1 MPRLSPNLYPDP
13 RTDGGGTVP
22 AVERQR
28 EERQMYELGEITA
41 PEFYLRS
48 LGNVSDAT
56 LGTIAEKTV
65 GPVMEAAGSLFP
77 PLGIIAEP
85 VTRPIAAT
93 AEQYPRMARNVGAGL
108 SAADLG
114 LFGLGSVMRQV
125 GSNIVDQ
132 RTGRLSGRGMELASL
147 DNYIDNFYGRKEVK
161 ATDAD
166 PSVASRPLTSR
177 ERRLE
182 SQLYDT
188 NSQLNSLFDFAEESA
203 LVPDA
208 LQNKIRNVRNKL
220 GQNKLK
226 SENFESTPE
235 TRAAVAKLTSVA
247 DFATTG
253 FKRTVKD
260 LFSPESRAL
269 FREQGLSETG
279 RKIIEAHMVASRIA
293 ETPEGKKILQD
304 IAEKQQEYRSLP
316 KEKGKLTAR
325 HLEINEEIQALGAK
339 LPTRSVPK
347 AVAEAIYQ
355 MHIGEQAG
363 RRGGLNEGLAQI
375 ALESFAE
382 PYNAYQRGTLSS
394 WFLKNNQAS
403 SDKYDVS
410 FSEGVSNRLE
420 QNIINAH
427 KDTLGEAG
435 VPALVVMKRAA
446 KGKTSGNHFYD
457 LTNVKKEGAPAYK
470 INNAFKA
477 LEGRDVNQGTLI
489 DELRRQGLTI
499 TGKEADGKV
508 YFSGST
514 RGSAIVEGGIHVS
527 GYVKPD
533 GTTALIMS
541 DVHDFFENIRPA
553 KAVADQVI
561 PNSLIAVTPP
571 VFKNFRDPKADISNK
586 APVEKDSQAVDV
598 DAALEKIATAKPTR
612 ETVAAE
618 RMQDRGGMLIGAGL
632 TSAAAKDEEEQ

>member
-1 MPRLSPNLYPDP
+1 MPRLSQNLYPDF

-28 EERQMYELGEITA
+28 EEGQMYELGEITA

-65 GPVMEAAGSLFP
+65 GPAMEAAGSLCP

-114 LFGLGSVMRQV
+114 LFGLGSAMRQV

-147 DNYIDNFYGRKEVK
+147 DNYIDNFYGIYEPS
-161 ATDAD
+161 ATNPKQAG
-166 PSVASRPLTSR
+166 AFGGLTDR
-177 ERRLE
+177 EKRLE
-182 SQLYDT
+182 TSMYDA
-188 NSQLNSLFDFAEESA
+188 NSRFNSFLDFAENGM
-203 LVPDA
+203 LVPDS
-208 LQNKIRNVRNKL
+208 LRKKVRQFRKRI
-220 GQNKLK
+220 GQDTLK
-226 SENFESTPE
+226 TKDFESSKE
-235 TRAAVAKLTSVA
+235 SRAMVAKLSTVA
-247 DFATTG
+247 NFAQEG

-279 RKIIEAHMVASRIA
+279 RRIIEAHMIGSKFADS
-293 ETPEGKKILQD
+293 PEGKKILQE
-304 IAEKQQEYRSLP
+304 IAKKQQEYRALDKP
-316 KEKGKLTAR
+316 GGRRTER
-325 HLEINEEIQALGAK
+325 HLELDEEIRQLGSQ
-339 LPTRSVPK
+339 LPDRGIPK

-355 MHIGEQAG
+355 MHIGSQAG

-375 ALESFAE
+375 ALESFVV

-394 WFLKNNQAS
+394 WFLNNNQAS
-403 SDKYDVS
+403 SDRYDVS
-410 FSEGVSNRLE
+410 FSENVSSKLE
-420 QNIINAH
+420 QNILNAH
-427 KDTLGEAG
+427 RDALGEAG

-446 KGKTSGNHFYD
+446 KGQTSGNHFFD
-457 LTNVKKEGAPAYK
+457 LTSTRKEGSPAYK

-477 LEGRDVNQGTLI
+477 LEGTEITQGTLL
-489 DELRRQGLTI
+489 DELRRQNLTI
-499 TGKEADGKV
+499 TGRDESGKV
-508 YFSGST
+508 FFSGNT
-514 RGSAIVEGGIHVS
+514 TGSAIVEGGIHVS

-541 DVHDFFENIRPA
+541 DVHDFFENIKPV
-553 KAVADQVI
+553 KAATDRII

-571 VFKNFRDPKADISNK
+571 IFKNFRDPEAGISNK

>member
-1 MPRLSPNLYPDP
+1 MPRLSPNLYADP

-48 LGNVSDAT
+48 LGNLSDAT

-65 GPVMEAAGSLFP
+65 GPAMEAAGSLFP

-147 DNYIDNFYGRKEVK
+147 DNYIDNFYGIYEPSALDPKQAGAFRGL
-161 ATDAD
+161 TD
-166 PSVASRPLTSR
+166 R
-177 ERRLE
+177 ERQLE
-182 SQLYDT
+182 TQLYDAD
-188 NSQLNSLFDFAEESA
+188 SRFNSLLDFAENGM
-203 LVPDA
+203 LVPDS
-208 LQNKIRNVRNKL
+208 LRKKVRQFRKKI
-220 GQNKLK
+220 GQDTLK
-226 SENFESTPE
+226 TKDFESSKE
-235 TRAAVAKLTSVA
+235 TRAMAAKISTVAQ
-247 DFATTG
+247 FAQEG

-269 FREQGLSETG
+269 FREQGLTETG
-279 RKIIEAHMVASRIA
+279 RRIIEAHMISSKFADS
-293 ETPEGKKILQD
+293 PEGKKILQQ
-304 IAEKQQEYRSLP
+304 IAEKQQEYRGLDKPGGRRTEKHFKLDKEIRELGSQLP
-316 KEKGKLTAR
+316 DRG
-325 HLEINEEIQALGAK
+325 I
-339 LPTRSVPK
+339 PK

-427 KDTLGEAG
+427 KDTLGETG
-435 VPALVVMKRAA
+435 VPALVVMKKAA
-446 KGKTSGNHFYD
+446 KGKTSGNHLND
-457 LTNVKKEGAPAYK
+457 MLRVNKPGSPAYK

-489 DELRRQGLTI
+489 DELRRQNLTI

-514 RGSAIVEGGIHVS
+514 TGSAIVEGGIHVS

-571 VFKNFRDPKADISNK
+571 VFKNFRDPKSDISNK

-598 DAALEKIATAKPTR
+598 DVALEKIATAKPTR

-632 TSAAAKDEEEQ
+632 TSAAAKDEEQ

>member
-1 MPRLSPNLYPDP
+1 MPRLSPNLFTDP
-13 RTDGGGTVP
+13 RTDGGGAVP

-48 LGNVSDAT
+48 LGNLSDAT
-56 LGTIAEKTV
+56 LGTVAEKTV
-65 GPVMEAAGSLFP
+65 GPAMEAAGSLFP

-93 AEQYPRMARNVGAGL
+93 AERYPRMARNVGAGL
-108 SAADLG
+108 SAADLS
-114 LFGLGSVMRQV
+114 LFGLGSFMRQI

-147 DNYIDNFYGRKEVK
+147 DNYIDNFYGIYEPS
-161 ATDAD
+161 ATNPKQAG
-166 PSVASRPLTSR
+166 AFRGLTER
-177 ERRLE
+177 EQRLE
-182 SQLYDT
+182 KAMYDA
-188 NSQLNSLFDFAEESA
+188 NSRFNSFLDLAENGMLVPNSLRQKVRQFRK
-203 LVPDA
+203 
-208 LQNKIRNVRNKL
+208 KI
-220 GQNKLK
+220 GQDTLK
-226 SENFESTPE
+226 TEDFESSKE
-235 TRAAVAKLTSVA
+235 TRAMVAKLSAVSK
-247 DFATTG
+247 FAREG

-279 RKIIEAHMVASRIA
+279 RQIIEAHMIASRFA
-293 ETPEGKKILQD
+293 DTPEGRDILQK
-304 IAEKQQEYRSLP
+304 IAKKQQEYRGLDKPEGKRTERHFELDKEIRELGSQLP
-316 KEKGKLTAR
+316 AR
-325 HLEINEEIQALGAK
+325 G
-339 LPTRSVPK
+339 VPK

-355 MHIGEQAG
+355 MHIGSQAG

-375 ALESFAE
+375 ALESFVE

-394 WFLKNNQAS
+394 WFLKNNQGAS
-403 SDKYDVS
+403 DRYDVS

-420 QNIINAH
+420 QNILNAH
-427 KDTLGEAG
+427 KDALGETG
-435 VPALVVMKRAA
+435 VPAVVVMKKAA
-446 KGKTSGNHFYD
+446 KGQTSGSHLFD
-457 LTNVKKEGAPAYK
+457 LTSTRKQGSPAYK

-477 LEGRDVNQGTLI
+477 LEGTAINQGTLI
-489 DELRRQGLTI
+489 DELRRQNLTI

-514 RGSAIVEGGIHVS
+514 TGSAIVEGGIHVS

-541 DVHDFFENIRPA
+541 DVHDFFENIKPV
-553 KAVADQVI
+553 KAATDRII
-561 PNSLIAVTPP
+561 PHSLIAVTPP
-571 VFKNFRDPKADISNK
+571 VFKNFRDPKSDISNK

-618 RMQDRGGMLIGAGL
+618 RMQDRGGMLIGASL
-632 TSAAAKDEEEQ
+632 ASAAAKDEEEQ